1 MSYGLLVRNAS
12 SIIQI
17 GEDYSNYY
25 LHQEGVVSV
34 GPNGASVS
42 YSSVEGALPLVA
54 TRAASVGVAIQS
66 VSSTQVFLVSSSS
79 VSVPY
84 RIYMP
89 STNVTAPSGY
99 GLVVKNSANKIVFDS
114 TRKQLRVLQLINYT
128 EVARNPSSPEAPR
141 EFNHSLGHR
150 FVIHSHACVRRGTM
164 IMFNG
169 GPVAWILA
177 GLISINNKVA
187 IADTYVRSGWPWT
200 DTAYPYYDGLPQTS
214 IALIGD

>member
-34 GPNGASVS
+34 GPNIASVS
-42 YSSVEGALPLVA
+42 YSSVGGALPLVA
-54 TRAASVGVAIQS
+54 TRAASVGVAIHS
-66 VSSTQVFLVSSSS
+66 VSSTQVFLAASSS

-99 GLVVKNSANKIVFDS
+99 GLVVKNSANEIIFDS

-128 EVARNPSSPEAPR
+128 EVARNPIRPEAPR

-150 FVIHSHACVRRGTM
+150 FVIHSHACVRRG
-164 IMFNG
+164 IMLMPNG
-169 GPVAWILA
+169 THVASMLA

-187 IADTYVRSGWPWT
+187 IADAYVKPGWSWT
-200 DTAYPYYDGLPQTS
+200 DIAYPHYKEFPQVS

>member
-42 YSSVEGALPLVA
+42 YSSVGGALPLVA

-89 STNVTAPSGY
+89 STDVTAPSGY

-150 FVIHSHACVRRGTM
+150 FVIHSHACVKRGVM
-164 IMFNG
+164 VIPSS
-169 GPVAWILA
+169 GPVAWMLA

-187 IADTYVRSGWPWT
+187 VADSYVKTGWPWT
-200 DTAYPYYDGLPQTS
+200 NTAYPYYDGFPQAS
-214 IALIGD
+214 LALIGD